1 MDTLDIKILRELGRG
16 ESPGLPAN
24 PRIPLRSL
32 ARRLGVDKD
41 TVSSRLKRF
50 REAGALHG
58 WATVVNPNLLD
69 AKLTRL
75 LFDVPTPSSKEE
87 LIRNA
92 SLIPGAVLITP
103 LLGNSVEILLF
114 YEDDQ
119 SLRKTIELIS
129 RTSHAENLIRIDSDF
144 PECKLKL
151 SRTDWSIIESL
162 QKDPRKPFSLIS
174 MELGLSN
181 RTIRRRLVRLLDG
194 MALGAFPR
202 LDLSALDATVVHLL
216 AAYTRPEQRGDVNNR
231 ILAQFED
238 SLLMADLGGR
248 SHGLFIL
255 IITNA
260 ARVKEIREWMRSQ
273 SGVSSYRVD
282 LILDHLEVP
291 GALSRL
297 IERSLGRI
305 QVPA

>member
-1 MDTLDIKILRELGRG
+1 M
-16 ESPGLPAN
+16 
-24 PRIPLRSL
+24 
-32 ARRLGVDKD
+32 DKD

-50 REAGALHG
+50 REAGALQG
-58 WATVVNPNLLD
+58 WATIVNPNLLG

-87 LIRNA
+87 LMRNA
-92 SLIPGAVLITP
+92 GLIPGVVLITP
-103 LLGNSVEILLF
+103 LLGNSIEILLF

-129 RTSHAENLIRIDSDF
+129 RTSHAENLIRYDSDF

-151 SRTDWSIIESL
+151 SRTDWNIIESL

-174 MELGLSN
+174 KELGVSN
-181 RTIRRRLVRLLDG
+181 RTIRRRLERLLEG
-194 MALGAFPR
+194 MALGAYPR
-202 LDLSALDATVVHLL
+202 LDVSALDATAVHLL
-216 AAYTRPEQRGDVNNR
+216 AAYTNPEQRGDVNNR
-231 ILAQFED
+231 IIAQFND
-238 SLLMADLGGR
+238 SLLMAELGGK

-260 ARVKEIREWMRSQ
+260 ARVKDIREWMRNQ
-273 SGVSSYRVD
+273 SGVSGYRADV
-282 LILDHLEVP
+282 ILDHLEVP